1 MTVKYLFIG
10 FCLAS
15 TFLGFI
21 SLPHVSQA
29 QQVYRITGTDGK
41 ISFSD
46 QLPAVLNNAK
56 VTSSSPASS
65 TGAVLAELPYELR
78 QIAKKY
84 PVILYVGDN
93 CEPCSA
99 GRLMLTNRGIPF
111 IEKTVNTNE
120 DAQAL
125 ERISGERALPLLTIG
140 GQQLKGFLNEEWSQ
154 YLTAAAYP
162 LSSVL
167 PASYRHPARTPLA
180 PVRAVALTAPTSAL
194 INLELPPVVNAVSPV
209 QKSLNPS
216 NIKF

>member
-111 IEKTVNTNE
+111 IEKAVNTNE
-120 DAQAL
+120 DTQAL
-125 ERISGERALPLLTIG
+125 ERISGGGALPLLTIG

-167 PASYRHPARTPLA
+167 PASYRRSARTPLA
-180 PVRAVALTAPTSAL
+180 PVGAVALTAPTSAL
-194 INLELPPVVNAVSPV
+194 INSELPPVVNAVSPV